1 MSASMLI
8 PIITSNIIAS
18 NKHKKK
24 SNTKVHE
31 SKNIILIGTD
41 FEMIEYNVNGE
52 AKTITNIVYING
64 MKKDKDIY
72 LQFKSDTALHNKSY
86 LIKKSDIN
94 FGYDIYGNFYDFSS
108 CSVIGK
114 YRKLEE

>member
-1 MSASMLI
+1 MSPSMLI
-8 PIITSNIIAS
+8 PIITSNIVAS
-18 NKHKKK
+18 NKQKKK

-31 SKNIILIGTD
+31 SKKNILIGTD

-64 MKKDKDIY
+64 MKKDEDIY
-72 LQFKSDTALHNKSY
+72 LQFKSDTTLHNKSY

-108 CSVIGK
+108 CSVFSKHGK
-114 YRKLEE
+114 IKE